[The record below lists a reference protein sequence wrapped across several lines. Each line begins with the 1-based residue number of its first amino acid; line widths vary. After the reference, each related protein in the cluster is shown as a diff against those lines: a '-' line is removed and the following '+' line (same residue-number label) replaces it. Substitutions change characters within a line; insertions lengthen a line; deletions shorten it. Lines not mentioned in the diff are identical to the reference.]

1 MKGPG
6 WPGLKANTEEKMTLL
21 RNTFAKAAFGTPG
34 SDTFWLLIWAIF
46 ILDDTKRREQERR
59 DKRERA
65 AALASAPKPPAGPR
79 PF

>member
-1 MKGPG
+1 
-6 WPGLKANTEEKMTLL
+6 MTLL

-46 ILDDTKRREQERR
+46 ILDDAKRREQERR

>member
-1 MKGPG
+1 
-6 WPGLKANTEEKMTLL
+6 MTSL
-21 RNTFAKAAFGTPG
+21 RNTFGKAAFGTPG

-59 DKRERA
+59 KKRERA